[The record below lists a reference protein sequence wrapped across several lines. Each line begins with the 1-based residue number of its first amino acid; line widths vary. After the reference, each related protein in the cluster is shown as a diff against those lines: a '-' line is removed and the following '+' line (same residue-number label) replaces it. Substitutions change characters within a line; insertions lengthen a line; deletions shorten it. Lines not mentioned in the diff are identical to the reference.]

1 MIDSSFASKTGLVYQ
16 LNEAGIHEYH
26 FYDLKPATVDNW
38 QASVAQID
46 QDGFER
52 GEHVRFLF
60 YIYNLWPTT
69 YSTQRSLAA
78 SKQLPPAHK
87 YSTAI
92 VLQGYNTIA
101 LKMMQMVL
109 RQMPQGEGG
118 HQVRQIFF
126 NEAEALKWLD
136 ERQNIIA

>member
-1 MIDSSFASKTGLVYQ
+1 MTDISTPTQSGLIYQ

-26 FYDLKPATVDNW
+26 FYDLKPTTVDQW
-38 QASVAQID
+38 QESVAQID
-46 QDGFER
+46 QAAFEC

-78 SKQLPPAHK
+78 SKQLPAAHK

-92 VLQGYNTIA
+92 VLQGYNAIA

-109 RQMPQGEGG
+109 RQMPQSG

-126 NEAEALKWLD
+126 EEAAALKWLD
-136 ERQNIIA
+136 ERYKTFA